1 MNFFLLSII
10 LDARRVELQQ
20 SNFDRFSKGWWDK
33 KGDMKVLHSM
43 HQTRMLFI
51 KERINNRFKNLN
63 SYSSI
68 LQKKNILDLGCGGG
82 LLSESLA
89 KDYPNSKFVIDVKST
104 GLYLNSKILK
114 NNNVSYQQID
124 LVDEKKLS
132 SKIKD
137 FIKKYKRIDYLV
149 NTTGVLWFGK
159 DISAVDLDLKI
170 WDRVF
175 DINLKT
181 MVLLSKIIIPVMKK
195 NKFGSM
201 VHISSVDA
209 LSGDDKPQD
218 AYGASKAA
226 MIRLSKSLAIQFGQ
240 FNIRSNCILP
250 GAVETRMQDRWKKIP
265 NAKKNLKKL
274 MPIKKI
280 IQPKGIAEGILF
292 LLSDQSEYITGIELI
307 IDGGL
312 TARP

>member
-1 MNFFLLSII
+1 MQLSLKGKTVVVTGAAGGIGLATISLLLQYKVKI
-10 LDARRVELQQ
+10 LALDIQKPT
-20 SNFDRFSKGWWDK
+20 SK
-33 KGDMKVLHSM
+33 
-43 HQTRMLFI
+43 I
-51 KERINNRFKNLN
+51 FKN
-63 SYSSI
+63 
-68 LQKKNILDLGCGGG
+68 K
-82 LLSESLA
+82 
-89 KDYPNSKFVIDVKST
+89 
-104 GLYLNSKILK
+104 
-114 NNNVSYQQID
+114 NVSYQQID

-159 DISAVDLDLKI
+159 DISAVDLDLEI
-170 WDRVF
+170 WDQVF

-201 VHISSVDA
+201 VHISSIDA

-250 GAVETRMQDRWKKIP
+250 GAVETQMQDRWKRMP
-265 NAKKNLKKL
+265 NAKKNLKKK
-274 MPIKKI
+274 MPIKNI

-292 LLSDQSEYITGIELI
+292 LLSDQSEYITGTELI

>member
-1 MNFFLLSII
+1 MQLSLKGKTVVVTGAAGGMGLATISLLLKYKVKI
-10 LDARRVELQQ
+10 LALD
-20 SNFDRFSKGWWDK
+20 
-33 KGDMKVLHSM
+33 
-43 HQTRMLFI
+43 I
-51 KERINNRFKNLN
+51 
-63 SYSSI
+63 
-68 LQKKNILDLGCGGG
+68 QKPK
-82 LLSESLA
+82 
-89 KDYPNSKFVIDVKST
+89 
-104 GLYLNSKILK
+104 SKILK
-114 NNNVSYQQID
+114 NNCITYKQID
-124 LVDEKKLS
+124 LVNEEKLS
-132 SKIKD
+132 STIKD
-137 FIKKYKRIDYLV
+137 FVKKHKRIDYLV

-159 DISAVDLDLKI
+159 DISAVDLDIKI
-170 WDRVF
+170 WDQVF

-181 MVLLSKIIIPVMKK
+181 MVLISKLIIPIMRK

-226 MIRLSKSLAIQFGQ
+226 MIRLSKSLAIQFGP

-250 GAVETRMQDRWKKIP
+250 GAVETPMQDRWKKIP
-265 NAKKNLKKL
+265 NAKKNLKNF

-292 LLSDQSEYITGIELI
+292 LLSDQSEYITGTELI

>member
-1 MNFFLLSII
+1 MKLNLRGKTVVVTGAAGGMGLATISLLLKYNVDI
-10 LDARRVELQQ
+10 LALDIQKPNKKLLQNKRVTY
-20 SNFDRFSKGWWDK
+20 R
-33 KGDMKVLHSM
+33 
-43 HQTRMLFI
+43 
-51 KERINNRFKNLN
+51 
-63 SYSSI
+63 
-68 LQKKNILDLGCGGG
+68 
-82 LLSESLA
+82 
-89 KDYPNSKFVIDVKST
+89 
-104 GLYLNSKILK
+104 
-114 NNNVSYQQID
+114 QID
-124 LVDEKKLS
+124 LVNELELTRT
-132 SKIKD
+132 IKE

-159 DISAVDLDLKI
+159 DVSAVDLDLRV
-170 WDRVF
+170 WDQVF

-181 MVLLSKIIIPVMKK
+181 MVLVSKIIIPVMKK

-226 MIRLSKSLAIQFGQ
+226 MIRLSKSLAIQFGS

-250 GAVETRMQDRWKKIP
+250 GAVETPMQSRWKKIP
-265 NAKKNLKKL
+265 NAKKNLKEF
-274 MPIKKI
+274 MPIKKV
-280 IQPKGIAEGILF
+280 IQPKGIAEGIIF
-292 LLSDQSEYITGIELI
+292 LLSDQSEYITGTELI

>member
-1 MNFFLLSII
+1 MQLSLKGKTVVVTGAAGGIGLATISLLLQYKVKI
-10 LDARRVELQQ
+10 LALD
-20 SNFDRFSKGWWDK
+20 
-33 KGDMKVLHSM
+33 
-43 HQTRMLFI
+43 I
-51 KERINNRFKNLN
+51 
-63 SYSSI
+63 
-68 LQKKNILDLGCGGG
+68 QK
-82 LLSESLA
+82 
-89 KDYPNSKFVIDVKST
+89 PT
-104 GLYLNSKILK
+104 SKILK
-114 NNNVSYQQID
+114 NKNVSYQQID
-124 LVDEKKLS
+124 LVNEKKLS
-132 SKIKD
+132 STIKD
-137 FIKKYKRIDYLV
+137 FLKKYKRIDYLV

-159 DISAVDLDLKI
+159 DISAVDLDLEI
-170 WDRVF
+170 WDQVF

-181 MVLLSKIIIPVMKK
+181 MVLLSKLIIPIMKK
-195 NKFGSM
+195 NKFVSM
-201 VHISSVDA
+201 AHISSVDA

-250 GAVETRMQDRWKKIP
+250 GAVETPMQDRWKKIP
-265 NAKKNLKKL
+265 NAKKNLKNF

-292 LLSDQSEYITGIELI
+292 LLSDQSEYITGTELI